1 MSWQRPCVIVCITAD
16 SWPFHTSEWPLGIVY
31 MDLDLVPSAIAV
43 VPDRDVASHGV
54 SLGMQSFTGYFNKMA
69 SIHFIK
75 KKNKKQEPKCTT
87 HSKSCVQNHIRA
99 Y

>member
-1 MSWQRPCVIVCITAD
+1 MEISRRLK
-16 SWPFHTSEWPLGIVY
+16 PLRKHIVY

-69 SIHFIK
+69 SIHFVVKMYHPFKIVC
-75 KKNKKQEPKCTT
+75 PKLY
-87 HSKSCVQNHIRA
+87 SCLLICLRNYQI
-99 Y
+99 